1 LNTLQE
7 QLQTAVGEQFRG
19 AGNGPPCRQEEQVFH
34 GPALQGGELIAFAQ
48 QVFGQSGRLGC
59 SEVAVHAGVAQIG
72 VDEEGAAPVLPH
84 HDLGEIGSHERLP
97 FFGKRAGYQQAF
109 QRHFL
114 ADLVETVAQGAELFR
129 PDPIVVS
136 VKEEHGARIRSPFGL
151 RAAGEQRFVIQG
163 GGHGWHGEGP
173 RSLRQRRQRYIFALL
188 FRLLE
193 SGGLLEGGLDVGPRG
208 SCSFLFGA
216 FQSVM
221 DAAHS
226 FLSLGRSCCS
236 DWRSRSASV
245 AKVRKA
251 STRSNFSDDGGA
263 DAIMA
268 PAALSSARSK
278 SRATESTTSREIV
291 FRCSTN
297 ALTRQCS
304 QSRLMMRGMPCA

>member
-19 AGNGPPCRQEEQVFH
+19 AGNGPPCRQEEQDFH

-97 FFGKRAGYQQAF
+97 LFGKRAGYQQAF
-109 QRHFL
+109 QGHFL

-136 VKEEHGARIRSPFGL
+136 VKEKHGARIRGPFGL
-151 RAAGEQRFVIQG
+151 GAAGEQRFVIQG
-163 GGHGWHGEGP
+163 KGRCHGWHGDGS
-173 RSLRQRRQRYIFALL
+173 RSLRQRRRRYSFALL
-188 FRLLE
+188 FRLRE
-193 SGGLLEGGLDVGPRG
+193 GRGLLEGGLDVRPRG
-208 SCSFLFGA
+208 SCSFLLGA

-251 STRSNFSDDGGA
+251 STRSNFSDNGGTG
-263 DAIMA
+263 AIMA
-268 PAALSSARSK
+268 PAALPSARSK
-278 SRATESTTSREIV
+278 SRATESTTSTETV
-291 FRCSTN
+291 F
-297 ALTRQCS
+297 L
-304 QSRLMMRGMPCA
+304 